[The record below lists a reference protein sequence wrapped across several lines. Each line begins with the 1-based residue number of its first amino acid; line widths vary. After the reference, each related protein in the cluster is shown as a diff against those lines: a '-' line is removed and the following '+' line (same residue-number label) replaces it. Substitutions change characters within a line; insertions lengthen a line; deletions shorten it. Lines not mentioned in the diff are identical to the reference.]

1 MSDPIAKAPAETNVR
16 MRLFFSLRTLYWARR
31 DLLRAMQGDVPPITR
46 FLQDQAYRRVQHA
59 IDTMRELD
67 EDCLPRNPQDVNP
80 TEETSNMTKISH
92 TNYDPK
98 SVTASH
104 IERAM
109 LARETLEEAITMYD
123 GAPSSL
129 TLAHLIRA
137 AHEYVD
143 ELHQSNAPLV
153 AALRRAE
160 TYLASVKPPIPL
172 PPRDKDIVQ
181 ISRAF
186 KHRMQDLRRSL
197 KARLGM

>member
-1 MSDPIAKAPAETNVR
+1 MSNPIVNVR
-16 MRLFFSLRTLYWARR
+16 MRLFFSLRALYWARR
-31 DLLRAMQGDVPPITR
+31 DLIRAMQGDVPPITR
-46 FLQDQAYRRVQHA
+46 FLQDQAYRRIQHA
-59 IDTMRELD
+59 IDTMRDMD
-67 EDCLPRNPQDVNP
+67 EACLPRNPQDVNP
-80 TEETSNMTKISH
+80 TEETSNMTRISNA

-104 IERAM
+104 TERAM
-109 LARETLEEAITMYD
+109 LARETLDEAVTMYD

-172 PPRDKDIVQ
+172 PPHDKDIVQ
-181 ISRAF
+181 ISRTF

-197 KARLGM
+197 KERLGM